1 MPPEAIDIVHGGRC
15 PWRGVLAGGWVAQA
29 AALTHRSANGV
40 CVIPDAGCAVLTE
53 WLPRFADLFVLEA
66 RTAFI
71 ARCAALCLAA
81 AILLPQAA
89 RAQAPRGRTLTL
101 QEAIALA
108 LVNGS
113 SAEVARS
120 VRDAAQQRDRAFNA
134 RLLPQLFVSGNAA
147 NYNRGINPI
156 TLPDG
161 STQYVG
167 QSQNQSS
174 LQMGFSQRL
183 PLTGGLISVGSA
195 LSRIDQFPT
204 TGIPGTRLYQASPL
218 AISLQQDLFKPRN
231 VVWDKPVQSLSANVA
246 QRGYLE
252 VREDIAGNTAGAFF
266 DLYAQ
271 QITLANAAKNVAVN
285 DTLYTLN
292 EGRYEVGRIGEN
304 DLLKSELALLKAR
317 AAMADAALA
326 RDRAEATLRRL
337 VAFPAGQS
345 FGIVTPDSIPNIDA
359 DPDVAVRQAL
369 RNSSVVQQGAF
380 DDVQAKRGSSQ
391 ARLNNGF
398 NASINAS
405 VGFNHTAPGFSQS
418 YQSPL
423 GRQTLNVF
431 VNLPVLQWG
440 AGRADVQ
447 EATSIDRRTS
457 ANNRAQREAL
467 MEDARFSAL
476 ALQQRSSIWS
486 SRRRP
491 TRSRPSSSR
500 SRAIAIPSARS
511 ATPICT
517 TRRTKR
523 TPPFSRTCRRCE
535 ATGRR
540 STTCV
545 V

>member
-1 MPPEAIDIVHGGRC
+1 MHFLHRRVVVC
-15 PWRGVLAGGWVAQA
+15 LAV
-29 AALTHRSANGV
+29 AALLSHVAH
-40 CVIPDAGCAVLTE
+40 
-53 WLPRFADLFVLEA
+53 
-66 RTAFI
+66 
-71 ARCAALCLAA
+71 
-81 AILLPQAA
+81 
-89 RAQAPRGRTLTL
+89 AQAPKGRTLTL
-101 QEAIALA
+101 QEAIELA

-120 VRDAAQQRDRAFNA
+120 VRDAAQQRDRAFHA

-161 STQYVG
+161 STQYIG

-174 LQMGFSQRL
+174 LQMGFSQRV

-218 AISLQQDLFKPRN
+218 VISLQQDLFRPRN
-231 VVWDKPVQSLSANVA
+231 VVWDTRVQSLSAIVA

-252 VREDIAGNTAGAFF
+252 VREDIAGNTANAFF

-271 QITLANAAKNVAVN
+271 QITLGNAAKNVAVN

-292 EGRYEVGRIGEN
+292 TGRYEVGRIGEN

-337 VAFPAGQS
+337 IAIPAGQA
-345 FGIVTPDSIPNIDA
+345 FGIVTPDSIPNIEA
-359 DPDVAVRQAL
+359 DPEVAVQQAL
-369 RNSSVVQQGAF
+369 RNSSVVQQAAY
-380 DDVQAKRGSSQ
+380 DDVQARRGISQ
-391 ARLNNGF
+391 ARLSNRF

-405 VGFNHTAPGFSQS
+405 VGFNQSAPGFSQS

-423 GRQTLNVF
+423 ARQTLNMV
-431 VNLPVLQWG
+431 VNLPMLQWG

-447 EATSIDRRTS
+447 EATSIERRTA

-476 ALQQRSSIWS
+476 ALQQAQRNLVIAAKADTVAAKQFEVARNRYSIGKISNTDLYNAQNEKDAAVLANVQALRSYWTAYYRL
-486 SRRRP
+486 RRVTLYDFAMKKELVDGVER
-491 TRSRPSSSR
+491 
-500 SRAIAIPSARS
+500 
-511 ATPICT
+511 
-517 TRRTKR
+517 
-523 TPPFSRTCRRCE
+523 
-535 ATGRR
+535 
-540 STTCV
+540 
-545 V
+545 